1 MCLTF
6 PQLLLKFSSSAKMSR
21 NFITAALTI
30 GVGVFTGYYTFQPA
44 LQELAVQKAHGQVPG
59 SSPNSSA
66 TQKDTETPN
75 PVVPEPESSK

>member
-1 MCLTF
+1 
-6 PQLLLKFSSSAKMSR
+6 MSR

-59 SSPNSSA
+59 SSPNPSA
-66 TQKDTETPN
+66 TQKDTDTPTATPN
-75 PVVPEPESSK
+75 PVAPEPESSK

>member
-1 MCLTF
+1 
-6 PQLLLKFSSSAKMSR
+6 MSR

-59 SSPNSSA
+59 SSPDESD
-66 TQKDTETPN
+66 TKKDTSIPVN
-75 PVVPEPESSK
+75 PPAAISNPAAPGSESSK